1 MKGSIRDSGYFSGC
15 SDCEDFFRCTL
26 DLSSI
31 KSLYELDCGYRLTM
45 DEQKSLVAL
54 LLGEGEGTICP
65 HCGGYLDRLDFVER
79 TVGEIILT
87 KDVNYARRFFTE
99 TAYTCPLCHSS
110 LRPEDLRGGGSEKCL
125 PLNSSQSGQY
135 PISLSSGSPAGD
147 VPIPVSQTG

>member
-1 MKGSIRDSGYFSGC
+1 M
-15 SDCEDFFRCTL
+15 

-45 DEQKSLVAL
+45 DEQKSLIAL
-54 LLGEGEGTICP
+54 LLGEAEGAVCP

-87 KDVNYARRFFTE
+87 KDVNYAHRSFTE
-99 TAYTCPLCHSS
+99 TAYACPLCHGG
-110 LRPEDLRGGGSEKCL
+110 LRLEDLKGGGSEKCL
-125 PLNSSQSGQY
+125 SVNSSQSGQY
-135 PISLSSGSPAGD
+135 PISLSSGSLAGD